1 MPFPTLRPYSTISK
15 RQREN
20 ELEKEQVTID
30 TTSTEVSQTDLQDDL
45 DLSKPPPADKSKDPL
60 GEQLTYSQEYYILH
74 REELMEK
81 RKQKEAARL
90 P

>member
-1 MPFPTLRPYSTISK
+1 MTIETS
-15 RQREN
+15 
-20 ELEKEQVTID
+20 
-30 TTSTEVSQTDLQDDL
+30 STEVREADLQDDL

-81 RKQKEAARL
+81 RK
-90 P
+90 